1 MKKNII
7 VGSLIVAVV
16 SQISAAAFPDV
27 RSEIQDG
34 DASLQGPIALAF
46 ENVVKNHVL
55 RQDPVYL
62 SECFKDRTE
71 VDFWQT
77 EFWGKYMHS
86 AAPFWAITKCRQLK
100 ARIDAGFDN
109 LVSAQLENGYI
120 GNYREDRRSAP
131 GTWDVWGI
139 KYTMLGLLH
148 YYDIEKSSSPE
159 RAKRAIDACRRLCD
173 YLIVSVGPGSK
184 NPIAS
189 TGNYAGMPSCSSL
202 EPVMW
207 LYNRTKE
214 RKYLDFAAFIVK
226 QMTEEEKGPRLLDLA
241 QKGVPVAERSVLPKR
256 NSIWS
261 GVRTNRGKAY
271 EMMSCCQGLLDY
283 YLETGDRKCLDAVV
297 LSAENIIADEI
308 DIAGGGTQYER
319 FCASRKRQMRDY
331 AVGSEMCVLTTW
343 MRLCQKLSTVTGES
357 KWADELE
364 RTFYNSYLGSFSPAT
379 GSFDAYA
386 SLAGERES
394 AHPLHCRMQINCCEA
409 NGPRG
414 FLAYLGN
421 ALTYSNGVVNVN
433 QYLFGIVNIPSL
445 SGKKGSLGFNSFTQF
460 PRKMRYALTLDMD
473 GPEKFTLRFR
483 VPSWSGKTTFTLST
497 GEKKVQL
504 LPGYVSF
511 TREWKDAD
519 QIEVVFEDRVK
530 EHVEN
535 GHVAFTYGP
544 LALARDVRFC
554 DGDLSERVRK
564 GEVKFS
570 PVTPPDSSMYAAF
583 SAFLKMGV
591 HDNPPRAISFC
602 DFSSA
607 GSTRDRRSF
616 YRVWLPLAE

>member
-1 MKKNII
+1 MKK
-7 VGSLIVAVV
+7 STSFFVV
-16 SQISAAAFPDV
+16 LFAATSVFAAASAIESLNEPSLEGMCIRGLAGERLDALI
-27 RSEIQDG
+27 RNNLREIDF
-34 DASLQGPIALAF
+34 D
-46 ENVVKNHVL
+46 
-55 RQDPVYL
+55 YL
-62 SECFKDRTE
+62 SRPFTRKSETGSWG
-71 VDFWQT
+71 VIQPGIWQN
-77 EFWGKYMHS
+77 EFWGKIMH
-86 AAPFWAITKCRQLK
+86 AAVPLSRYHGSGDLEKRIEKSVRTIVASQLP
-100 ARIDAGFDN
+100 D
-109 LVSAQLENGYI
+109 GYI
-120 GNYREDRRSAP
+120 GNYLPKVRGEVC
-131 GTWDVWGI
+131 DVWGA
-139 KYTMLGLLH
+139 KYTMMGLIH
-148 YYDIEKSSSPE
+148 WYDATSDSTALKASS
-159 RAKRAIDACRRLCD
+159 RLAD
-173 YLIVSVGPGSK
+173 YIISLFGPGKKSLG
-184 NPIAS
+184 A
-189 TGNYAGMPSCSSL
+189 TGPFCGLMNCSVL
-202 EPVMW
+202 EPIMW
-207 LYNRTKE
+207 LYRRTGEK
-214 RKYLDFAAFIVK
+214 KYLDFARWIVSELDVNK
-226 QMTEEEKGPRLLDLA
+226 KGPELIPLA
-241 QKGVPVAERSVLPKR
+241 LKGVPVKDRHAD
-256 NSIWS
+256 NH
-261 GVRTNRGKAY
+261 GHKAY

-343 MRLCQKLSTVTGES
+343 MRLCQKLSAVTGES

-394 AHPLHCRMQINCCEA
+394 FHPLHCRMQINCCEA

-421 ALTYSNGVVNVN
+421 AATYSNGVVNVN
-433 QYLFGIVNIPSL
+433 QYLFGIVNLPSP
-445 SGKKGSLGFNSFTQF
+445 SGGKKKIGLNSFTEF

-483 VPSWSGKTTFTLST
+483 VPAWSSKTSFKLSS
-497 GEKKVQL
+497 GEKKAVTNS
-504 LPGYVSF
+504 GYVSF
-511 TREWKDAD
+511 TREWKDGD
-519 QIEVVFEDRVK
+519 QVEVLFETKVK

-535 GHVAFTYGP
+535 GHIAFTYGP

-564 GEVKFS
+564 GEAKFS

-591 HDNPPRAISFC
+591 HDNPPRGVSFC